1 MKYLLGID
9 VGSSSVKCSLVSV
22 ETGLCI
28 GAAYSPSSEM
38 QILAPQPGFAEQ
50 DPLMWWNELK
60 NAMAMLADEC
70 DYKKNDI
77 AAIGISYQ
85 MHGLVMLDKDGNAL
99 RSSVIWCDSRA
110 VEIGNHAFQQLG
122 ESFCLE
128 HYLNSPGNLTAS
140 KLKWVKD
147 NQPDIY
153 QKIHKVM
160 LPGDYIAYR
169 LTGEMRTTVSGL
181 SEGVMWDVLDESLAS
196 DLLKYYQIDERLICK
211 TVPQFGEQGFL
222 TEKAASE
229 LGLVSSIPICY
240 RAGDQPNNAFSL
252 NVLNPGEVAATAGTS
267 GVVYGVIDQPSY
279 DPLSRVNTFVHVN
292 HAADKK
298 RYGVLL
304 CINGTGILNSWL
316 QKNVFNNKPYPEINT
331 LASSVE
337 IGSNGLLCYP
347 FGNGAERVLEN
358 KLPGAQMKHL
368 HFNEHSHAHIAR
380 AAQEGIVFA
389 LYYGMEIMMNMGL
402 TLKTVRA
409 GRSNMFLSNVFAEA
423 FSNTTG
429 AVLELFNTDGA
440 QGAARAAGIGAG
452 IFANEKEAFAGLKI
466 LQKVE
471 PQQAI
476 QIQYQESYE
485 NWKCNLEL

>member
-9 VGSSSVKCSLVSV
+9 IGSSSVKCSLVSI
-22 ETGLCI
+22 ETGQCV

-38 QILAPQPGFAEQ
+38 MIHAPAPGFAEQ
-50 DPLMWWNELK
+50 DPLVWWNELK

-85 MHGLVMLDKDGNAL
+85 MHGLVMLDKEGNAL
-99 RSSVIWCDSRA
+99 RPAIIWCDSRA
-110 VEIGNHAFQQLG
+110 VETGQVAFKQMG
-122 ESFCLE
+122 EQFCLE

-147 NQPDIY
+147 YQPEIY
-153 QKIHKVM
+153 QKIHKIM
-160 LPGDYIAYR
+160 LPGDYIAYK

-181 SEGVMWDVLDESLAS
+181 SEGVLWDVQQESIAS
-196 DLLKYYQIDERLICK
+196 DLLKYYEIDERLICK

-229 LGLVSSIPICY
+229 LGLSSSVPVCY

-279 DPLSRVNTFVHVN
+279 DDLSRVNSFVHVN
-292 HAADKK
+292 HTASKK

-316 QKNVFNNKPYPEINT
+316 QNNIFNNKPYPEINQI
-331 LASSVE
+331 ASSIPV
-337 IGSNGLLCYP
+337 GSEGLLCYP

-358 KLPGAQMKHL
+358 RNPGALLKNL
-368 HFNEHSHAHIAR
+368 HFNQHSNAHLAR
-380 AAQEGIVFA
+380 AAQEGIVYA
-389 LYYGMEIMMNMGL
+389 LFYGMEIMMRMGL
-402 TLKTVRA
+402 TLNTIRA
-409 GRSNMFLSNVFAEA
+409 GKANMFLSNVFSEA

-429 AVLELFNTDGA
+429 AVIELFNTDGA

-452 IFANEKEAFAGLKI
+452 IFKSEKEAFEGLKM
-466 LQKVE
+466 LQKIE
-471 PQQAI
+471 PQKNLQN
-476 QIQYQESYE
+476 QYLEEYQ
-485 NWKCNLEL
+485 NWKSYLTF